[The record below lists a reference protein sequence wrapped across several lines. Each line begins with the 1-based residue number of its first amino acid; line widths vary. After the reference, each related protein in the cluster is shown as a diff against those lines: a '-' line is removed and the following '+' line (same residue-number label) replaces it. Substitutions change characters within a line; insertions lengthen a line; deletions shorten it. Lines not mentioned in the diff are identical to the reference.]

1 MQYSR
6 QFFLQFIIFLLFSS
20 AVFSEIPSGY
30 YYFVKNKSKVELK
43 TALHTYCAPLK
54 VLDYGGGPGFT
65 WEGFYTTDNINDTV
79 IDMYS
84 KYKRKFKGFS
94 AVDSMHI
101 EHSLPKSWWGGHEN
115 NAYKDLFHLYP
126 ADGLTNT
133 TKSNLPLGEVTGTP
147 DFYNGKTKIGINGF
161 GNVYTDRCFEPADEY
176 KGDFARSY
184 FYISTVYEEL
194 FNLWQSPMM
203 NNNTYPV
210 WKPWAL
216 ELLLK
221 WHRQDPVSDK
231 ELARIEHVY
240 NIQGNRNPFIDYPT
254 LAEYIWGADTTKIF
268 PFPNETN
275 PFLLTPRSGTKIDF
289 GVILQNDTRINTL
302 HIQGANINS
311 TLSLALKNSQNSFSL
326 STSSLTIS
334 TVLAG
339 VDVNILFS
347 PTTSGLVRDTL
358 LISGGGLAQVIQI
371 PIKALASADF
381 ITLEPTEITPIGG
394 TLQWISDP
402 EATDYKLTHYFN
414 AQEAGDL
421 IISDYIEGSSWNKAI
436 QLYNGTSRTID
447 LSKYSLQKQS
457 NGDGGF
463 YSTLRLSGQLLPSK
477 TYAIVHKDAI
487 ETLKSK
493 ANLLTDT
500 LLQFNGNDAIQLIRS
515 GVTIDMVGQANA
527 GADKIWGENLTLKR
541 NQSVN
546 HPVSVFNI
554 NEWNVFPFETYNFL
568 GTHQMAFVLG
578 EPVIILQTLTGKTTS
593 YKVQNVSPNS
603 TSVYSIE
610 AIRPSGNRNAI
621 NTMQLKTFTLD
632 EPEVI
637 EATNT
642 GASHFIANWESVL
655 YANDYL
661 LDVYTLSGQS
671 ETTETEGFANVG
683 SSGTPLPSGW
693 LGTASGNYTTTTSSG
708 VAIPSISLKN
718 NGEWLQTKTYPYP
731 VSKLTFMYRY
741 ASAATGSSIGVYGL
755 NNGNWARID
764 SILYVNTTKA
774 YPVYNFT
781 NSQAMTAFKF
791 SYRKAASGNLSID
804 DVSATYGNQDTIYIH
819 KNKVVKNTQFEI
831 INLKRNTNYYYRV
844 RAGLNGSISD
854 YSYSKMVRT
863 ADDTAIDN
871 FSNSEIKIKSV
882 NGNLVIDGLRGDET
896 IQVFTVMGI
905 CVFQQ
910 SAKKTEITLPNNL
923 KGMLILSIW
932 NKDYQLKGK
941 ILK

>member
-1 MQYSR
+1 MQYCR
-6 QFFLQFIIFLLFSS
+6 QFFLLLITVLFFSS
-20 AVFSEIPSGY
+20 SVYSEIPSGY
-30 YYFVKNKSKVELK
+30 YYFVKNKTKTELK

-54 VLDYGGGPGFT
+54 VLDYGGGPSFT
-65 WEGFYTTDNINDTV
+65 WEGFYSTDNINDTV

-84 KYKRKFKGFS
+84 KYKRKFNGFS

-115 NAYKDLFHLYP
+115 NAYKDLYHLYP

-133 TKSNLPLGEVTGTP
+133 TKSNLPLGEVTGIP
-147 DFYNGKTKIGINGF
+147 DLSNGKSKIGLNGF
-161 GNVYTDRCFEPADEY
+161 GTSYFEKCFEPADEF

-184 FYISTVYEEL
+184 FYISTVYEDL

-203 NNNTYPV
+203 NNNVYPV

-216 ELLLK
+216 DLLLK
-221 WHRQDPVSDK
+221 WHRQDPVSAK
-231 ELARIEHVY
+231 ELARIEQVY

-268 PFPNETN
+268 PFPVEIN
-275 PFLLTPRSGTKIDF
+275 PFLLTPRSGSKIDF
-289 GVILQNDTRINTL
+289 GVILQNDTRINAL

-311 TLSLALKNSQNSFSL
+311 TLSLAFKNSHNSFSL
-326 STSSLTIS
+326 SSSNLSTSS
-334 TVLAG
+334 VLAG
-339 VDVNILFS
+339 VDVNIQFS
-347 PTTSGLVRDTL
+347 PTSSGLVRDTL

-381 ITLEPTEITPIGG
+381 ITLEPKEITPIGG

-402 EATDYKLTHYFN
+402 EATDYKLTHYYN

-421 IISDYIEGSSWNKAI
+421 IISDYIEGTSWNKAI

-457 NGDGGF
+457 NGYGGF
-463 YSTLRLSGQLLPSK
+463 YSTLRLSGQLLPYK

-487 ETLKSK
+487 EALKTK
-493 ANLLTDT
+493 ANFLTDT
-500 LLQFNGNDAIQLIRS
+500 LLQFNGNDAIQLIRG

-527 GADKIWGENLTLKR
+527 GADKIWGENLSLKR
-541 NQSVN
+541 IQSVN

-554 NEWNVFPFETYNFL
+554 NEWNIYPIDTYNFL
-568 GTHQMAFVLG
+568 GNHNMVFVLAD
-578 EPVIILQTLTGKTTS
+578 PAIILQTLTGKTTS
-593 YKVQNVSPNS
+593 YKVQDVPPNS

-621 NTMQLKTFTLD
+621 NTMQLKTSSLD
-632 EPEVI
+632 VPEVI
-637 EATNT
+637 EATNI
-642 GASHFIANWESVL
+642 GANHFTANWESVL
-655 YANDYL
+655 YANNYL
-661 LDVYTLSGQS
+661 LDVYSLTGQS
-671 ETTETEGFANVG
+671 ETTETEGFPSVG
-683 SSGTPLPSGW
+683 SSGTPLPNGW
-693 LGTASGNYTTTTSSG
+693 TGNASGNYTSATSSG
-708 VAIPSISLKN
+708 IAIPSISLKN

-741 ASAATGSSIGVYGL
+741 ASTATGSSVVIYGFG
-755 NNGNWARID
+755 NGNWTRID

-774 YPVYNFT
+774 YPVYTFT
-781 NSQAMTAFKF
+781 NSQALTAFKF
-791 SYRKAASGNLSID
+791 IYRKAASGNLAID

-819 KNKVVKNTQFEI
+819 KNKVVENTQFDI
-831 INLKRNTNYYYRV
+831 LNLNRNTNYYYKV
-844 RAGLNGSISD
+844 RANLNGSKSD
-854 YSYSKMVRT
+854 YSYSKMVKT

-871 FSNSEIKIKSV
+871 FSNSAIKIKSA
-882 NGNLVIDGLRGDET
+882 NDNLVIEGLRGDET
-896 IQVFTVMGI
+896 IQVFTVMGV

-910 SAKKTEITLPNNL
+910 SAKGTEITLPNNL
-923 KGMLILSIW
+923 NGVLILSIW
-932 NKDYQLKGK
+932 NKDYQFRGK